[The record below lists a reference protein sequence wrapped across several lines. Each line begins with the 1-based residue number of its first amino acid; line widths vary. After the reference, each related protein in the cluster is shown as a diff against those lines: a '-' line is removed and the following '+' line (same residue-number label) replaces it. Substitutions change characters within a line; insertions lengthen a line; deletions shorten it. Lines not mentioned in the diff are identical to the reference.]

1 MTIGQRIKKLRETLD
16 LTQEAVAKQVGCA
29 TQTIFKYENEIVT
42 NIPLDKIEK
51 IATAL
56 QTTPAYLMGWE
67 GQDNALDGGKK
78 TKGVWIPVLGKVQ
91 AGVPMEAIEDIIDYE
106 EIDADMAKNG
116 DYFALQIKGA
126 SMEPRF
132 VEGDVVIVRKQPIVE
147 NGDIAVV
154 MVNGDEAT
162 IKNFYRE
169 SNGIKLI
176 PTNPAYDIMFYT
188 PYEVDNLPVTILG
201 KVVELRGKF

>member
-1 MTIGQRIKKLRETLD
+1 MIIIFSQKLKLLRKKAGI
-16 LTQEAVAKQVGCA
+16 TQEQLAKAIGVERSSVG
-29 TQTIFKYENEIVT
+29 KYEGKG
-42 NIPLDKIEK
+42 NIMPSHEVLAAISNYFDVSID
-51 IATAL
+51 
-56 QTTPAYLMGWE
+56 YLLNN
-67 GQDNALDGGKK
+67 DNSKSK
-78 TKGVWIPVLGKVQ
+78 KGVWIPVLGTVQ

-106 EIDADMAKNG
+106 EIDENMAKSG
-116 DYFALQIKGA
+116 EYFALQIKGA

-132 VEGDVVIVRKQPIVE
+132 VEGDVVIVRKQPVVE

-162 IKNFYRE
+162 VKKFYRE

-176 PTNPAYDIMFYT
+176 PINPSYDIMFYT
-188 PYEVDNLPVTILG
+188 PDEVNTLPVTILG

>member
-106 EIDADMAKNG
+106 EIDADMAKSG
-116 DYFALQIKGA
+116 EHFALQIKGA

-132 VEGDVVIVRKQPIVE
+132 AEGDVVIVRKQPVVE

-162 IKNFYRE
+162 IKKFYRE

-201 KVVELRGKF
+201 KVVELRAKF

>member
-162 IKNFYRE
+162 IKKFYRE

>member
-78 TKGVWIPVLGKVQ
+78 TKGVWIPVLGTVQ

-106 EIDADMAKNG
+106 EIDENMAKSG
-116 DYFALQIKGA
+116 EYFALQIKGA

-132 VEGDVVIVRKQPIVE
+132 VEGDVVIVRKQPVVE

-162 IKNFYRE
+162 VKKFYRE

-176 PTNPAYDIMFYT
+176 PINPSYDIMFYT
-188 PYEVDNLPVTILG
+188 PDEVNTLPVTILG

>member
-1 MTIGQRIKKLRETLD
+1 MLYPAALSFAAI
-16 LTQEAVAKQVGCA
+16 AVAKQVGCA

-162 IKNFYRE
+162 IKKFYRE